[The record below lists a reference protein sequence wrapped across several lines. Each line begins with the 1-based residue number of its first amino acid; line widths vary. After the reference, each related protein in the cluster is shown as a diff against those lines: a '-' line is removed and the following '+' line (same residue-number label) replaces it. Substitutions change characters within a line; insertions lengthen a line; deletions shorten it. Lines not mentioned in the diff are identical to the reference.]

1 MRIEFWGAAQ
11 EVTGACFLLECGG
24 YKVLVDC
31 GMIQGRRR
39 DELRNREPFP
49 FDPATIDAVVL
60 THAHIDHSG
69 RLPLLVKAGFRGKIL
84 THRASRDLC
93 EILLRDAAHLAAQ
106 DAELDN
112 RKRARKGLPPVEPLF
127 TTADVERTLQ
137 HLRALEY
144 GERRQILPGIA
155 IRLRDAGHIL
165 GSAIVE
171 VWLSEGGLTRKLVF
185 SGDLGHRGT
194 PMLRDPELIDAADL
208 VILEST
214 YGDREHRSWESTWAE
229 MAEIFTETRAGRGN
243 ILIPAFAVG
252 RTQELLYSF
261 HRHFDQW
268 GLGRWQIFLDSPMAI
283 QATQVYR
290 RHDDLFDRE
299 ASAMLARGEDPLKL
313 PNLRLTPEPE
323 DSMALNRIRAGAIII
338 AGSGMC
344 EGGRIR
350 HHFKHNIWRE
360 ETQVLI
366 VGFQAEGTLGRR
378 LVDGARRIRL
388 WGETMKVRA
397 KIHTIGGLSAHAGQ
411 QGLFDWYANF
421 DGRPPVCLVHGEP
434 TAMETLAR
442 RLQDELTA
450 EVLQPRL
457 GAVLDLSQPLRK
469 LTLQYPGER
478 H

>member
-1 MRIEFWGAAQ
+1 
-11 EVTGACFLLECGG
+11 
-24 YKVLVDC
+24 
-31 GMIQGRRR
+31 
-39 DELRNREPFP
+39 
-49 FDPATIDAVVL
+49 
-60 THAHIDHSG
+60 
-69 RLPLLVKAGFRGKIL
+69 
-84 THRASRDLC
+84 
-93 EILLRDAAHLAAQ
+93 
-106 DAELDN
+106 
-112 RKRARKGLPPVEPLF
+112 
-127 TTADVERTLQ
+127 
-137 HLRALEY
+137 
-144 GERRQILPGIA
+144 
-155 IRLRDAGHIL
+155 
-165 GSAIVE
+165 
-171 VWLSEGGLTRKLVF
+171 
-185 SGDLGHRGT
+185 
-194 PMLRDPELIDAADL
+194 
-208 VILEST
+208 
-214 YGDREHRSWESTWAE
+214 
-229 MAEIFTETRAGRGN
+229 
-243 ILIPAFAVG
+243 
-252 RTQELLYSF
+252 
-261 HRHFDQW
+261 
-268 GLGRWQIFLDSPMAI
+268 MAI

-457 GAVLDLSQPLRK
+457 GAVIDLSQPLRK
-469 LTLQYPGER
+469 LTLQCPGER